1 MTAFVDAKLMTV
13 VAAIKQSIETSGS
26 PGLSVNDHPNKF
38 FLNVIGS
45 IDLLRAAEHV
55 IRRLDDYNSG
65 VQAKFERDVSTV
77 MSKIL
82 TEFKAG
88 AVNVEDAM
96 ARIYA
101 KSELLVSAGAV
112 EAAIAKIPPPAPRG
126 ADAETAA
133 SAVDGH

>member
-1 MTAFVDAKLMTV
+1 MTNPKAIA
-13 VAAIKQSIETSGS
+13 VAIALKQSIETSAQ
-26 PGLSVNDHPNKF
+26 PGLSVNMHPNAF

-77 MSKIL
+77 MSRIL

-101 KSELLVSAGAV
+101 KGELLVSAGAV
-112 EAAIAKIPPPAPRG
+112 EAAIAKIPPPASK
-126 ADAETAA
+126 DTETAA